1 MSRELK
7 QKIFILIEQ
16 LLSMNF
22 PLVEYARKIDLDPQ
36 WEDVVQLEVK
46 FIRRGGEEPMV
57 CFDLPELKT
66 VKILG
71 QHRRTIIEM
80 EESMRHMKKKIQAM
94 RDEVEMGRHF

>member
-7 QKIFILIEQ
+7 HKIFILIEQ

-22 PLVEYARKIDLDPQ
+22 PLVEYARNIDLDPQ
-36 WEDVVQLEVK
+36 WEDVVKLEVK
-46 FIRRGGEEPMV
+46 FIRGCGEEPMV
-57 CFDLPELKT
+57 CFDLAELKT

-80 EESMRHMKKKIQAM
+80 EESMRQMKKKIQAM
-94 RDEVEMGRHF
+94 RDEVEMGKHF